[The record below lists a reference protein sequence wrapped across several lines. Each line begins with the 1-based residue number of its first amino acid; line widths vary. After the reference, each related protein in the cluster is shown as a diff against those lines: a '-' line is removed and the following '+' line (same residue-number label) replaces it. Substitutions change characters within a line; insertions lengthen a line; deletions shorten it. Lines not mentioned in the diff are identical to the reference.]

1 MSSTVD
7 NSAAK
12 GHVLLL
18 STLVVSLVVPLV
30 LILLS
35 YMGIISGTAEYIS
48 AFAVIGSVLYLF
60 IGGIWM
66 YVQDKKDATTLT
78 DG

>member
-7 NSAAK
+7 NSTTK
-12 GHVLLL
+12 GHILLL
-18 STLVVSLVVPLV
+18 STLVVTLVAPLA

-48 AFAVIGSVLYLF
+48 SVAVIASSIYIVGGTIW
-60 IGGIWM
+60 IGNSG
-66 YVQDKKDATTLT
+66 QKDRR
-78 DG
+78 DSC

>member
-18 STLVVSLVVPLV
+18 STLVVSLVVPLA

>member
-7 NSAAK
+7 NSAAR
-12 GHVLLL
+12 GHILLL
-18 STLVVSLVVPLV
+18 STLVVTLVVPLA
-30 LILLS
+30 LLLLS

-48 AFAVIGSVLYLF
+48 AFAVIGSILYIF

-66 YVQDKKDATTLT
+66 YVQDKKDGTTLT